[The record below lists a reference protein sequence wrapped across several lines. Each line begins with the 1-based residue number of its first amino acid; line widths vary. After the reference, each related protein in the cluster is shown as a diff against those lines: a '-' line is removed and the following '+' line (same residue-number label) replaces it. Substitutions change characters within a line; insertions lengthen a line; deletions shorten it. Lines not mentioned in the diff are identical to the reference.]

1 MNKRRRL
8 RCGLAAAVF
17 SALALSGC
25 EEQVRA
31 RHVFGD
37 ELLATED
44 VAGLRVVD
52 ERWLDGGDGGLMG
65 KPSYATV
72 SLTFSTEDGVSQ
84 EMAVATLVSRAEETG
99 WTRVGDQSSEN
110 TYVARKDFERGDG
123 RLLVSTTGVGPD
135 EVMLRMSL
143 Q

>member
-8 RCGLAAAVF
+8 RRGLAATVI

-31 RHVFGD
+31 RDVFGG
-37 ELLATED
+37 EPLATED

-84 EMAVATLVSRAEETG
+84 ETAVATLVSRAEETG

-135 EVMLRMSL
+135 EVVLRMSL